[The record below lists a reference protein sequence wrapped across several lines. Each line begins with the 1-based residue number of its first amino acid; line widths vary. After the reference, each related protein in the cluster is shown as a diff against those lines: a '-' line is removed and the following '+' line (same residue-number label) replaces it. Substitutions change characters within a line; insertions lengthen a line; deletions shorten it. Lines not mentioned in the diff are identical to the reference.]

1 MFISIISVILFISNH
16 IYQHATYE
24 LKEIIIPYSDDI
36 VDRHIHTTR
45 GGNRRSAMG
54 FGYQGNYYEPTFY
67 VQDDAIEL
75 PNEYQQGDYLKNI
88 RLVYLVNKCID
99 IYDGASLCKKSYIAS
114 GEYYANKYGK
124 SYQFV
129 MSEFNENWWRGA
141 TFYFW
146 HVVIILA
153 WVTILMWAF
162 ITRNQERGKLFN
174 QKTGKPIDPERLQIY
189 DVEIKAKRD
198 ARRQAVKEAWQAKKW
213 W

>member
-1 MFISIISVILFISNH
+1 MNTIKLITETVKDRPYLFISIISVILFISNH
-16 IYQHATYE
+16 IYQHTTYE

-75 PNEYQQGDYLKNI
+75 SNEYQQGDYLKNI

-99 IYDGASLCKKSYIAS
+99 IYDGALLCKKAHIAS

-129 MSEFNENWWRGA
+129 MSEFNKNWWLNVN
-141 TFYFW
+141 FYLW

-153 WVTILMWAF
+153 
-162 ITRNQERGKLFN
+162 
-174 QKTGKPIDPERLQIY
+174 
-189 DVEIKAKRD
+189 
-198 ARRQAVKEAWQAKKW
+198 
-213 W
+213 